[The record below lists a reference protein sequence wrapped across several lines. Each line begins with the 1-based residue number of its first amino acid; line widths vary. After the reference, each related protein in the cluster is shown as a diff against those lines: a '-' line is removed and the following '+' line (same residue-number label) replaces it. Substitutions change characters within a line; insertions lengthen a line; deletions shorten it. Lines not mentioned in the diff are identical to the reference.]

1 MLIDELP
8 GIEEIA
14 RVNGRLMSLLNK
26 HKKLDHLVTQLNQ
39 RIALTPTEEKQLKD
53 LKLQKLRVK
62 EEIIKL
68 YQSLKTPPNS
78 ESRQEIAN
86 LL

>member
-8 GIEEIA
+8 GVEEIA
-14 RVNGRLMSLLNK
+14 RVNGRLKSLLNK
-26 HKKLDHLVTQLNQ
+26 HKKLDLWVTQLNQ

-68 YQSLKTPPNS
+68 YQALKNPPDS

-86 LL
+86 LV